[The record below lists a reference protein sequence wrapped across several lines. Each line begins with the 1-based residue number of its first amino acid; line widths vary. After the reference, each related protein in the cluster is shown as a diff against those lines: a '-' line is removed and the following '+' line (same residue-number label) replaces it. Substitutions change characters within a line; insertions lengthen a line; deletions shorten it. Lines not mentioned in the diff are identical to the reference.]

1 MNMFEKIKAL
11 CFENNVSVYKL
22 EKDCDFSFGS
32 ISKWDKS
39 FPKANSLAKVAD
51 YFNVSVDY
59 LLGREQK
66 TMTVVVNKEKELSQL
81 QKKLLEYFDQL
92 DEGMQYQAIGYVE
105 MLADSMAQNLS
116 TKYAK

>member
-1 MNMFEKIKAL
+1 MRILKNLRIQKELKQIDVSNALGISYQAYANYENGHRSPDKDMLIKL
-11 CFENNVSVYKL
+11 
-22 EKDCDFSFGS
+22 
-32 ISKWDKS
+32 
-39 FPKANSLAKVAD
+39 AD

>member
-1 MNMFEKIKAL
+1 MLLEKIKKL
-11 CFENNVSVYKL
+11 CEQTDISITKL
-22 EKDCDFSFGS
+22 EKELGLSQNS
-32 ISKWDKS
+32 MNKWKDHS
-39 FPKANSLAKVAD
+39 PKADNIVKVAD

-66 TMTVVVNKEKELSQL
+66 AMTVVVNKEKELSQL
-81 QKKLLEYFDQL
+81 QKKLLEYFNQL